1 MIKNTSL
8 ILLLAA
14 TPLLSA
20 AQDDVIDQAV
30 LPKELTDGVQI
41 EVENYLL
48 APLDS
53 VTITVFEEPD
63 LNVSQRISARGEI
76 FMPLLGAVQITGLS
90 VEQVKAR
97 LENLFVE
104 EEYLRNPS
112 VTVAISGFSPKRIT
126 FLGEISTSIPLPD
139 GANFLEL
146 ETAIAMAGGMPNT
159 GRDSGLRITRTDETG
174 TARVITVN
182 LNDILGDDAGIRT
195 ERFRVFPGD
204 LIYVPR
210 RIF

>member
-1 MIKNTSL
+1 MKRKFKTLPL
-8 ILLLAA
+8 ILLPVSVFAQAETPSIPALPPEA
-14 TPLLSA
+14 T
-20 AQDDVIDQAV
+20 DRI
-30 LPKELTDGVQI
+30 QI

-63 LNVSQRISARGEI
+63 LSISQRISAKGEV

-90 VEQVKAR
+90 VEQVKEK
-97 LENLFVE
+97 LERLFVE
-104 EEYLRNPS
+104 QEYLRNPA
-112 VTVAISGFSPKRIT
+112 VTVAINGFSPKRIT
-126 FLGEISTSIPLPD
+126 FLGEIATSIALPD

-159 GRDSGLRITRTDETG
+159 GRDSGLRVTRTDENG
-174 TARVITVN
+174 ISRVIEVD
-182 LNDILGDDAGIRT
+182 LNQILSDEKGVRT